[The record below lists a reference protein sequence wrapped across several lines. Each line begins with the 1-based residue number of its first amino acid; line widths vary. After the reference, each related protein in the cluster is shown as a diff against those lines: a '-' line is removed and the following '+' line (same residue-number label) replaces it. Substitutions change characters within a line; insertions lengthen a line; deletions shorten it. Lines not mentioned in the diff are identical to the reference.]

1 MIQRIQSLLLLLT
14 VISLVLGALMPIGSI
29 TTAEAHYLFTPW
41 VLKLNI
47 PEGNIVMTTYY
58 IGIVQ
63 IVLAIIAFIAIFMY
77 KNRTA
82 QSKLCIV
89 GIFIN
94 FILLLLMLFI
104 YPDRI
109 FPTMEIFMYEDIKVI
124 YNPWCI
130 TSILSVAFLYFAN
143 KQILN
148 DEKKVRDADR
158 LR

>member
-14 VISLVLGALMPIGSI
+14 VICLILGALTPIGSI
-29 TTAEAHYLFTPW
+29 TTTEAQYIFTPW

-47 PEGNIVMTTYY
+47 PDGDIIMTTYY

-63 IVLAIIAFIAIFMY
+63 IILAIIAFIAIFLY
-77 KNRTA
+77 KNRTT
-82 QSKLCIV
+82 QSKLCMV

-109 FPTMEIFMYEDIKVI
+109 FPAMETFIYEDIKVI

-130 TSILSVAFLYFAN
+130 TSILSVGFLYFAN